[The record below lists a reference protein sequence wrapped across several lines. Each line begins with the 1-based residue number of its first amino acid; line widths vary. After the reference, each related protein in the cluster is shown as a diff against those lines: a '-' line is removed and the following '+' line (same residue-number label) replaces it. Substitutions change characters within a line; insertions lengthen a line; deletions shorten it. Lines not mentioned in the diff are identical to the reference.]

1 MQWYFRLAYLLGGT
15 LLGFVGTASSS
26 AQSIEARFS
35 IREMNGRGV
44 GIEPITQSN
53 STAPEHRRAALL
65 RRVCKGTRHPRMG
78 AAEQPS
84 VAR

>member
-35 IREMNGRGV
+35 IREMNGRG
-44 GIEPITQSN
+44 GGDRTNHPIQ
-53 STAPEHRRAALL
+53 
-65 RRVCKGTRHPRMG
+65 
-78 AAEQPS
+78 
-84 VAR
+84 